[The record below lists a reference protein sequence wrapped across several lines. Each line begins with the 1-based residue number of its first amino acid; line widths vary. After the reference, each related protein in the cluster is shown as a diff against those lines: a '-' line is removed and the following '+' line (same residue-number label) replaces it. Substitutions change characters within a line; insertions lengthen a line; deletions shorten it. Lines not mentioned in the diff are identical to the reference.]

1 MPTHASG
8 ESIRHGKAKQALRS
22 LLPQAALNWREV
34 RYFRR
39 YGDVEMHLV
48 EYFCR
53 RDQDAI
59 DVGANFG
66 GYVHFMRHHARR
78 VIAFEPMPEFVELLR
93 RKFPRDVII
102 EPIALSDRA
111 GTAEL
116 YIPMIDGVMTSGCS
130 TLSVAALT
138 DHTAHRE
145 LKVRMDRLDNVYGGT
160 AGFIKIDVEGHE
172 QAVLD
177 GAIETIER
185 CRPRLLVEIEQHR
198 SPGGMERAKA
208 YFSRLGYRGHYV
220 HRGRLELLENFSLA
234 DLQNPANKPD
244 LTATL
249 RERAPVDDYINNFI
263 FLPPDE
269 PQETLDRIRKRL
281 ATL

>member
-1 MPTHASG
+1 MPTHSSG
-8 ESIRHGKAKQALRS
+8 KSIRHGKAKQALRS

-34 RYFRR
+34 RYFRK

-138 DHTAHRE
+138 DYTAHRE

-185 CRPRLLVEIEQHR
+185 CRPRLLVEIEPHR
-198 SPGGMERAKA
+198 SPGSMERAKA